1 MPSAP
6 RVAPVDQ
13 LALFAPPDPLGPV
26 YREAAA
32 LAARLPP
39 GLHFGTS
46 SWSFP
51 GWQGLVYADA
61 RSESAL
67 ARDGLAEYA
76 RHPLLGTVGIDR
88 GYYGPI
94 PAADFARYD
103 AQLPPGFRACL
114 KAPATVTSAVVPGDP
129 SAAPR
134 ANVDFFNPDR
144 YRREMGDAVAAA
156 FQHRTAVVMFE
167 LPPVPPAFRLDPDN
181 FAARLDDFLG
191 ALPTGVSYAVELRDA
206 RLFGPP
212 YGRVLR
218 RRGVSHVYN
227 YWTAM
232 PSVAAQSRRF
242 AIADQ
247 PLGIVRLLLAPGTR
261 YADRKKAFAPFA
273 ELRAIDPVMRADVV
287 ALVRQCLGAGREGY
301 VLVNNKAEGSSPRTI
316 WALAEMLAAE

>member
-1 MPSAP
+1 MASAD
-6 RVAPVDQ
+6 APDQ
-13 LALFAPPDPLGPV
+13 LALFAPPDPMGPV
-26 YREAAA
+26 YRAAA
-32 LAARLPP
+32 ELRARLPEA
-39 GLHFGTS
+39 LRFGTS
-46 SWSFP
+46 SWGFP
-51 GWQGLVYADA
+51 GWQGVVYAA
-61 RSESAL
+61 SRSESAL

-76 RHPLLGTVGIDR
+76 RHPLLRTVGIDR
-88 GYYGPI
+88 GYYAPI
-94 PAADFARYD
+94 PPRDLQRYD

-114 KAPATVTSAVVPGDP
+114 KAPASVTSAVVPGDP

-134 ANVDFFNPDR
+134 TNPDFLHPDR
-144 YRREMGDAVAAA
+144 YLRDMGHVLAEH
-156 FQHRTAVVMFE
+156 FLPRTALLMFE
-167 LPPVPPAFRLDPDN
+167 LPPVPPAFRLDPDD

-191 ALPTGVSYAVELRDA
+191 ALPPGVSYAVELRDP

-232 PSVAAQSRRF
+232 PALAAQSRRF

-247 PLGIVRLLLAPGTR
+247 PVGVVRLLLAPGTR
-261 YADRKKAFAPFA
+261 YADRKRAFAPFA
-273 ELRAIDPVMRADVV
+273 ELRAVDPTMRADVV

-316 WALAEMLAAE
+316 WALAEMLAET